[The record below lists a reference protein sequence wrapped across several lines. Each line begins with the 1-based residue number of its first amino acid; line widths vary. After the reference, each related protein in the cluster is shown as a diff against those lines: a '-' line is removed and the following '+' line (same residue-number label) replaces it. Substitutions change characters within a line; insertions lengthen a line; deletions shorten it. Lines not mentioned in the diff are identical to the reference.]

1 MLRIEGLK
9 DEVVV
14 ESKLEIGK
22 DDYTISTEG
31 KYHEITFFE
40 QIQEWIDRS
49 LAKTVLVHLFGKK
62 YWLQSF
68 GRLSTSFMGFNW
80 EIPGG

>member
-14 ESKLEIGK
+14 ELELEIVK
-22 DDYTISTEG
+22 DDYTISTKG

-40 QIQEWIDRS
+40 HIQEWIDKS
-49 LAKTVLVHLFGKK
+49 LAKTVLVRLFGKK
-62 YWLQSF
+62 YWFQSF
-68 GRLSTSFMGFNW
+68 GRLSTSFMGV
-80 EIPGG
+80 